1 MSSGIPDLCSIPGID
16 PRLEELVGV
25 LGLEG
30 GSRAYL
36 EEVRWPDGVV
46 CPRCSAARTGYLEAR
61 EKHYC
66 RDCSYQFR
74 VSAGTV
80 LHDSHAALSY
90 WLVALGLILRSGH
103 GYPATQLHQ
112 ALGGS
117 YKTAW
122 FVGHRIRAALSQS
135 LIESGMPVALARGAV
150 EEAGDEVSPAPDIAD
165 LGGPAGQ
172 GWKLV
177 RTLVAGAYHRPS
189 IEHLT
194 AYWNESRWRAA
205 NIGNEHAFRETVR
218 ALLDTEP
225 LQPTSRLDRSP
236 AQVATVKTSRARSG
250 FRLKTR
256 TGASTSCGSCRGS
269 VAQRSQRHPQHRYRL
284 RTAG

>member
-122 FVGHRIRAALSQS
+122 FVEHRIRSAMSRALAAVDP
-135 LIESGMPVALARGAV
+135 PVAQLELPIDAEWAEMRSLA
-150 EEAGDEVSPAPDIAD
+150 
-165 LGGPAGQ
+165 
-172 GWKLV
+172 
-177 RTLVAGAYHRPS
+177 AGAYHRPS
-189 IEHLT
+189 VDHIN
-194 AYWNESRWRAA
+194 AYWGEALWRRRSAGDE
-205 NIGNEHAFRETVR
+205 NAFRKTVG
-218 ALLDTEP
+218 ALLDAEP
-225 LQPTSRLDRSP
+225 LTMARLTKRGRTTQLES
-236 AQVATVKTSRARSG
+236 AAT
-250 FRLKTR
+250 
-256 TGASTSCGSCRGS
+256 GSD
-269 VAQRSQRHPQHRYRL
+269 
-284 RTAG
+284 